1 MPRNTSSQSNAAYK
15 YADLKLE
22 VSMLRNENK
31 LLLEK
36 VEALTAEVRT
46 SAEVTVNVK
55 NLLERLLNSQGIKSK
70 TLKK

>member
-1 MPRNTSSQSNAAYK
+1 
-15 YADLKLE
+15 
-22 VSMLRNENK
+22 MLRNEKK

-36 VEALTAEVRT
+36 VEKLTAKVRA

-55 NLLERLLNSQGIKSK
+55 TLLERLLNSQGIKSE

>member
-1 MPRNTSSQSNAAYK
+1 MPRNTSSQSNAPYK